1 MLVLAIR
8 TWMWC
13 TPIRWPFA
21 CLSPMKTFLLKFL
34 STSCATALLIPSL
47 VQAAP
52 SSGTLDRKA
61 LATLEGMC
69 DTLAAA
75 KSFTYK
81 SRAVFEIPAK
91 TGQFVTLFS
100 NAEVALKRPDKLR
113 VSMIGETPHFAFY
126 YDGKTVS
133 AFAPETKMFS
143 VSKAPSTIDA
153 MLPALEERTGIR
165 FATAPLLFGNP
176 YRVLTC
182 GITSAVVVGPSMV
195 HGTVCD
201 HLAFRSPGLNWEI
214 WIEKGTPSLP
224 RRLAVTFTDRPNFP
238 RTLVEFSNWNLHPW
252 LGAGD
257 FIFHKPAGGTE
268 IPFLSVLKSTR
279 R

>member
-1 MLVLAIR
+1 
-8 TWMWC
+8 
-13 TPIRWPFA
+13 
-21 CLSPMKTFLLKFL
+21 MKTFLLKIL
-34 STSCATALLIPSL
+34 PASCAVALLASSM
-47 VQAAP
+47 VQAAA
-52 SSGTLDRKA
+52 SSETLDQNA
-61 LATLEGMC
+61 LATLKHMC
-69 DTLAAA
+69 DTLRDT

-81 SRAVFEIPAK
+81 SRAILEVPAK
-91 TGQFVTLFS
+91 TGQLVTLFAD
-100 NAEVALKRPDKLR
+100 AEVALKRPDNLR
-113 VSMIGETPHFAFY
+113 VRMIGEAPHFDFY
-126 YDGKTVS
+126 YDGRTVA
-133 AFAPETKMFS
+133 AFAPATKVFS
-143 VSKAPSTIDA
+143 LSKAPSTIDV

-176 YRVLTC
+176 YRVFTC

-195 HGTVCD
+195 HGTVCE

-214 WIEKGTPSLP
+214 WIDKGNPSLP

-257 FIFHKPAGGTE
+257 FVFHKPAGAAE
-268 IPFLSVLKSTR
+268 IPFRSVLKSAR